1 MGDPLGKRDDPAATL
16 AGALV
21 SHGSSLGPMLE
32 HGIVRACE
40 DQGFTLRDIEWFRS
54 DWQRGGGSTGFATLA
69 GPSLAAALPVVIKL
83 PVGPV
88 EFKWTCALA
97 ADGRAPTPRVL
108 ACGHE
113 VGSAE
118 LSWLVIE
125 RLPGPVVGSDLRPE
139 VVSQMLHACA
149 LVQARCQMLEPVAAP
164 PAPFPFDRLIE
175 KSRQVA
181 KLGDI
186 ASSQVWAHALRDV
199 ARALP
204 VLVARWNSRTINAWC
219 HGDLHG
225 GNALRRADGSI
236 CLIDL
241 ALVHPGHWLEDALYL
256 ERVTWS
262 RTLAQRAADTAAR
275 SANAHPSS
283 SGQLNGHAPPPHG
296 SPHAPDSAE
305 RLAQPPGWRG
315 KQFGE
320 RHAFSH
326 HADHLHQGNGRAGK
340 KHKHANAPSSETHG
354 ASLLSQLAAFR
365 RELGLACDDD
375 YGQLANTR
383 RVLMASCAPAWI
395 EREGNPRHLAH
406 ALQIIERLLPQVAH

>member
-1 MGDPLGKRDDPAATL
+1 
-16 AGALV
+16 
-21 SHGSSLGPMLE
+21 MLE
-32 HGIVRACE
+32 AGLVRACQ
-40 DQGFTLRDIEWFRS
+40 DQGFTLQDVQWFRS

-69 GPSLAAALPVVIKL
+69 GDSLPTLTPVVIKL

-97 ADGRAPTPRVL
+97 ADGHAPTPRVL
-108 ACGHE
+108 ARGSE
-113 VGSAE
+113 IGSAE
-118 LSWLVIE
+118 LSWLIIE
-125 RLPGPVVGSDLRPE
+125 RLPGPVVGSDLTPE
-139 VVSQMLHACA
+139 VVTQMLQACA
-149 LVQARCQMLEPVAAP
+149 QVQARCQAIEPVGAASP
-164 PAPFPFDRLIE
+164 PFPFDRLIE

-186 ASSQVWAHALRDV
+186 ASSQVWSHALRDV

-204 VLVARWNSRTINAWC
+204 TLVARWNSRTINAWC

-262 RTLAQRAADTAAR
+262 RTLAQRAADAASQTAG
-275 SANAHPSS
+275 AHTH
-283 SGQLNGHAPPPHG
+283 LNGHAHPAG
-296 SPHAPDSAE
+296 QPHAVDPSE
-305 RLAQPPGWRG
+305 RLAPAPGWAG

-326 HADHLHQGNGRAGK
+326 HADQLHQGHARADK
-340 KHKHANAPSSETHG
+340 KHKGAKGPKPTGSESHG
-354 ASLLSQLAAFR
+354 ASLLSQLASFR
-365 RELGLACDDD
+365 RELGLVCDDD

-406 ALQIIERLLPQVAH
+406 ALEIIERLLPQVAH